1 MRFVED
7 VIADCFKLLVGNKV
21 EPTGNFIPN
30 KPTKVDPLSQY
41 PVDVHCNP
49 LPSGVGFN
57 VYSFRLFNN

>member
-1 MRFVED
+1 MIEDRF
-7 VIADCFKLLVGNKV
+7 KSLVGKKV
-21 EPTGNFIPN
+21 ELIGNFIPN